1 MERRVAVVTVSDGVS
16 AGTRTDTSGDAAE
29 KALRDA
35 GFPEVT
41 RRVVPDDGT
50 RIESLLREMVD
61 AGVPLVVTTGGTG
74 LGPRDVTPEATR
86 AVIEREAPGLA
97 ELMRAA
103 GLAKTPHAAL
113 SRGIAGA
120 AGSTLVVNLPGS
132 PKGVVESLDALIEV
146 LPHALDLLAG
156 DTAHA
161 PERAA
166 VPAQDTVVATA
177 VKVTGTPPCRPG
189 QRLVASRS
197 GPLEGTLGCAEFDA
211 AAVADV
217 ATVLSD
223 GRPTTRV
230 YGHEQG
236 TVEVFLE
243 PRPAARRLLVFG
255 ASPIALELLRL
266 TRNLGFRRV
275 LVETRPGRIT
285 EAHRGAADAIETS
298 LTGLELDQGTSA
310 VHTDHEA
317 PDLADALGA
326 LLRSPASFIGV
337 VGSRR
342 HMGDYLE
349 ALKQK
354 GFTDADIRRVRTPLG
369 LDLGGRSADEIAL
382 SITAGLVAH
391 RNDRSG
397 GWMDAKT

>member
-1 MERRVAVVTVSDGVS
+1 MERRAAVVTVSDGVS
-16 AGTRTDTSGDAAE
+16 AGTRADDSGDAAE

-35 GFPEVT
+35 GYAEVS
-41 RRVVPDDGT
+41 RHLVPDD
-50 RIESLLREMVD
+50 RAVIESLLREMVD

-86 AVIEREAPGLA
+86 AVIDREAPGLA

-113 SRGIAGA
+113 ARGIAGA
-120 AGSTLVVNLPGS
+120 AGSSLVVNLPGS
-132 PKGVVESLDALIEV
+132 PKGVVESLDALLEV

-161 PERAA
+161 PARPDAA
-166 VPAQDTVVATA
+166 TQDTVVATA
-177 VKVTGTPPCRPG
+177 VKITGRPPCRPG
-189 QRLVASRS
+189 QRLLANRA

-217 ATVLSD
+217 AGVLSE

-230 YGHEQG
+230 YEHEQG

-266 TRNLGFRRV
+266 TRNLGWRRV
-275 LVETRPGRIT
+275 LVETRAGRIT
-285 EAHRGAADAIETS
+285 EAHRGAADAVETS
-298 LTGLELDQGTSA
+298 LDALDIDERTSA

-342 HMGDYLE
+342 HMGEYLE
-349 ALKQK
+349 ALKDG
-354 GFTDADIRRVRTPLG
+354 GFTETDIARVRTPLG
-369 LDLGGRSADEIAL
+369 LDLGGRSAEEIAL
-382 SITAGLVAH
+382 SIAAGLVAH
-391 RNDRSG
+391 RNERSG
-397 GWMDAKT
+397 GWMDGRS